1 MILLDGNS
9 LTLEQVVQAARAGE
23 KVELSS
29 AGEAQILHS
38 RAIVDRILE
47 EERPVY
53 GVSTGFGDFS
63 TVFIEKEKRAQLQ
76 RNLIL
81 SHATGVGEPF
91 PPEVVRAA
99 MRRRAI

>member
-53 GVSTGFGDFS
+53 GVSTGFGDS
-63 TVFIEKEKRAQLQ
+63 VRYSLKRKSG
-76 RNLIL
+76 R
-81 SHATGVGEPF
+81 SSS
-91 PPEVVRAA
+91 
-99 MRRRAI
+99 AISY